1 MTGKVIRVL
10 SHSEFE
16 AEIDAEVGDI
26 VKAGDIVAIITSI
39 YQEEPDYVKYLNELE
54 RDEIRRF
61 LPDISEG
68 KKIARC
74 IPLCRTDLQEPRS
87 TPKIGDTVE
96 KIDDNFLRQIH
107 YANGE
112 FRVPYLI
119 SLLNRCNDVGIV
131 RSLVLR
137 LMDLI
142 PEEKDLLEIIL
153 AEIEYNRMKGV
164 EL

>member
-1 MTGKVIRVL
+1 MGKVLKVL

-16 AEIDAEVGDI
+16 AGIDAEVGDI
-26 VKAGDIVAIITSI
+26 VKAGDIVAIVSSI
-39 YQEEPDYVKYLNELE
+39 HQEEPEYIKYLSELE
-54 RDEIRRF
+54 KEEIRRF

-74 IPLCRTDLQEPRS
+74 IALCKTNLSEARHA
-87 TPKIGDTVE
+87 PKIGEEVE
-96 KIDDNFLRQIH
+96 RVEDGFLRQIH

-112 FRVPYLI
+112 LRMPYLI
-119 SLLNRCNDVGIV
+119 FLLQRCRDVGV
-131 RSLVLR
+131 TRSLILK

-142 PEEKDLLEIIL
+142 PEERDLLEIIL
-153 AEIEYNRMKGV
+153 AEIEYSRMRGV